1 MADDRLDP
9 TDEALDETVDEPFED
24 DAVDWDDADG
34 TSVDEARV
42 DDEATGDAFTI
53 PGLDDAVDELD
64 DEPGVHSTTSTS
76 QYEGLAEAVRE
87 ADEAGPVAQN
97 VSVHVAGLG
106 AGIASFDDLESGSG
120 VATATDDRP
129 DETTERILEELEAEE
144 ADRAQLRLRV
154 LTALGLVAALALT
167 AWAGPVWFT
176 GLVGLMAFLGMGE
189 YYAAARRAGY
199 APVAVVGLLAVVG
212 SFVAGYRGG
221 AYGIGVVTVV
231 AVLALLLLYAVTPRR
246 DPLENAA
253 VTTLGFAWVALLAF
267 VGPITRAEGW
277 WQLVAL
283 IVLTIGALDVGS
295 YFVGRSLGRTSLA
308 PTLSPGKT
316 VEGLAGGVVAAF
328 AVALGASQVPWFD
341 EVVTIPIALGVAAVT
356 SALAPLGDLGESA
369 IKRSVGIKDMGAIL
383 PGHGGILDRIDS
395 FLIALPGIYAV
406 LIWLDAIP

>member
-1 MADDRLDP
+1 MADDRTDP
-9 TDEALDETVDEPFED
+9 SDEIADEVLEDEAPD
-24 DAVDWDDADG
+24 DDTGNDAPASTDG
-34 TSVDEARV
+34 
-42 DDEATGDAFTI
+42 AFTI
-53 PGLDDAVDELD
+53 PGLDDVVEDLDDDE

-144 ADRAQLRLRV
+144 ADRAELRLRV
-154 LTALGLVAALALT
+154 LTAVGLVAALAIA
-167 AWAGPVWFT
+167 AWAGAVWFT
-176 GLVGLMAFLGMGE
+176 ALVGLIAFLGMGE

-199 APVAVVGLLAVVG
+199 APVAAVGLLAIVG
-212 SFVAGYRGG
+212 AFVAGYRGG

-253 VTTLGFAWVALLAF
+253 VTTLGFAWVSLLAF
-267 VGPITRAEGW
+267 VGPMTRADGW
-277 WQLVAL
+277 WQLLAL
-283 IVLTIGALDVGS
+283 IVLTVGALDVGS

-316 VEGLAGGVVAAF
+316 IEGLAGGVIAAF
-328 AVALGASQVPWFD
+328 AVALGASQVPWMSD
-341 EVVTIPIALGVAAVT
+341 VVTIPIALGVAAAT
-356 SALAPLGDLGESA
+356 SALGPLGDLGESA
-369 IKRSVGIKDMGAIL
+369 IKRSVGIKDMGTIL